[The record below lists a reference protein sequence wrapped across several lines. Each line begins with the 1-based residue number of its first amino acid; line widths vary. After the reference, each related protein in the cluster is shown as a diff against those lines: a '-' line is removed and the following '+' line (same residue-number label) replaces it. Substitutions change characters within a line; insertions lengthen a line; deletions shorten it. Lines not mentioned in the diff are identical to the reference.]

1 MTIAYLPIDIDIQ
14 LPDEDRLIEFCQQTK
29 IPDITDSNV
38 NQIKFW
44 DKVPVIG
51 RLEKDED
58 WYDLDK
64 MRHALFNRYTPGL
77 GQCRYANNI
86 DKVFPEIPYM
96 LNQLPFK
103 ELSMVTMLVQREP
116 VDTHIDSQ
124 VYDNIVDPT
133 EIAIEMEP
141 RRYNILMTKHHY
153 KSFFVR
159 ETKDSEKLYPQ
170 FTPELPC
177 HAICES
183 HHWHGADWDG
193 PDKIMLC
200 VFGILDRPK
209 HLQMIKDNLE
219 KYKDKA
225 IVF

>member
-1 MTIAYLPIDIDIQ
+1 MTIAYLPIDIDVQ
-14 LPDEDRLIEFCQQTK
+14 LPNEQKLIDFCNETK
-29 IPDITDSNV
+29 IPDITDSDV

-44 DKVPVIG
+44 DKVPVVG
-51 RLEKDED
+51 RIDNDQD

-77 GQCRYANNI
+77 GNCRYANGI
-86 DKVFPEIPYM
+86 DQLFPEIPYM

-103 ELSMVTMLVQREP
+103 ELSMVTMLVQRMTVE
-116 VDTHIDSQ
+116 THIDSQ
-124 VYDNIVDPT
+124 VYDIITDPS

-153 KSFFVR
+153 KSFYVR
-159 ETKDSEKLYPQ
+159 ETQHSEKIYPSI
-170 FTPELPC
+170 TADSPC

-183 HHWHGADWDG
+183 HHWHGADYDG

-209 HLQMIKDNLE
+209 HLKMIQENLE
-219 KYKDKA
+219 RHKERA

>member
-1 MTIAYLPIDIDIQ
+1 MTIAFVPIDIDVQ
-14 LPDEDRLIEFCQQTK
+14 LPDEQQLIKFCQETK
-29 IPDITDSNV
+29 IEDIKDTNV
-38 NQIKFW
+38 NTIKFW

-51 RLEKDED
+51 RLESDKD
-58 WYDLDK
+58 WYDIDK
-64 MRHALFNRYTPGL
+64 MRTALFNRYTPNL
-77 GQCRYANNI
+77 GACRYANNI

-116 VDTHIDSQ
+116 VATHIDSQ
-124 VYDNIVDPT
+124 VYDIITDPT

-153 KSFFVR
+153 KSFYVSESKDGEKIFPTITK
-159 ETKDSEKLYPQ
+159 ET
-170 FTPELPC
+170 PC

-183 HHWHGADWDG
+183 HHWHGAEYDG

-200 VFGILDRPK
+200 VFGILDREK
-209 HLQMIKDNLE
+209 HLKMISQNLE
-219 KYKDKA
+219 KYKDRA